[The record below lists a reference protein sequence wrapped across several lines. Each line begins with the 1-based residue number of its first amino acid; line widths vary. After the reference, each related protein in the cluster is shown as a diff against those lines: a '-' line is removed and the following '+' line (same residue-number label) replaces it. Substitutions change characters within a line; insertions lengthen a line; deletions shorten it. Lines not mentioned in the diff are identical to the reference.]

1 MSVTTEDWLEAYTK
15 DDECYRNIEGIKV
28 GLESLYKS
36 IIRSD
41 YYKQM
46 QAWQAVLNNPESSI
60 NKSMQMWFEFS
71 KKFDLEK
78 LTGLQ
83 TGLRQLAE
91 QMPKFDMSAFTAL
104 QTNLD
109 KMLNTE
115 NIISHKLSEGID
127 YAYEAAKEEA
137 GEPNISKE
145 ELKDIIKEEIKNDTL
160 GEAVIENNKFK
171 EKFYQVI
178 KFILVNIMLPLALSF
193 VYDLGIAKLGEVIK
207 ASDNENAPVI
217 YEIQNENTYV
227 NIVDQTDKQYH
238 VYFIDDEGNIIDGYT
253 SKENIDTN
261 FEEDE

>member
-1 MSVTTEDWLEAYTK
+1 MSVTTGDWLEEYTK
-15 DDECYRNIEGIKV
+15 DDECYKNIEGMKV
-28 GLESLYKS
+28 GLEALYKS

-41 YYKQM
+41 YHKQI

-109 KMLNTE
+109 KILNTE
-115 NIISHKLSEGID
+115 NIFSHKLSESID

-145 ELKDIIKEEIKNDTL
+145 ELKDIVKEEIKNDTL
-160 GEAVIENNKFK
+160 GEVVIGNNKFK

-178 KFILVNIMLPLALSF
+178 KAILINIVASLVSGLA
-193 VYDLGIAKLGEVIK
+193 IAKFGEVIK

-261 FEEDE
+261 FEEVE